1 MISPSRKIVAIG
13 IICIALVGSVAYVE
27 FYPESEASK
36 NGVLTTIELPEIE
49 VPIYAKEDMTD
60 TDGDGLKDWQE
71 AIQGTNPENPD
82 TDGDGINDSAE
93 VDAKSSAIAELK
105 IGTNELYSKFV
116 PKSLT
121 DNLSKNLLSDYLQV
135 KKQGVIDEKDL
146 ANIASNVADD
156 VLARNELVEKFTIS
170 SVGTFADSDIDA
182 GRAYGESFGNLY
194 IKSLESIQNGS
205 NDLNAI
211 ANVYEKFAR
220 DITAIYVPA
229 SLASTQV
236 AIGNNF
242 YNVALMFSLVANY
255 EKDPVRSAL
264 ALKNLKVLL
273 TDQPKMFTS
282 VANYFRRNG
291 ILFENQNIQRLW
303 ENI

>member
-1 MISPSRKIVAIG
+1 
-13 IICIALVGSVAYVE
+13 
-27 FYPESEASK
+27 
-36 NGVLTTIELPEIE
+36 
-49 VPIYAKEDMTD
+49 
-60 TDGDGLKDWQE
+60 
-71 AIQGTNPENPD
+71 
-82 TDGDGINDSAE
+82 
-93 VDAKSSAIAELK
+93 
-105 IGTNELYSKFV
+105 
-116 PKSLT
+116 
-121 DNLSKNLLSDYLQV
+121 
-135 KKQGVIDEKDL
+135 
-146 ANIASNVADD
+146 